1 MSRAKISAV
10 RAWEA
15 LDSRGTPTV
24 ACEVR
29 LTGGARG
36 LAVVPSGASTG
47 AHEASELRDGGERYG
62 GKGVLRAVAAVN
74 GEIADAVT
82 GLDSDGG
89 AGVDRTL
96 EQLDGTPNLRRL
108 GANAVLAVS
117 VAAARAAAEAR
128 GLPLYLVLAGS
139 EAPVLPLPMVNVVS
153 GGAHAR
159 GAGVDVQDFLVV
171 PVGAATFAEAIEL
184 AWRVRRAT
192 EAIARERG
200 HPASLVADEGGLGL
214 PLASN
219 RAGLELVVEGIERA
233 GLVPGEEAA
242 VAIDVAAT
250 QLVTDGGYRLGTEG
264 RTLDAGE
271 LVDELESWCAV
282 HPVVSLE
289 DPLGEDDWAG
299 WAEATRRLGG
309 RLQLLGDDLFVT
321 DVERLGRGVD
331 GNIANAVLV
340 KPNQCGTLARAAAAV
355 ALARTSGYATVVSA
369 RSGDTEDAWL
379 ADLAVGWRAGQIKV
393 GSTTRS
399 ERTAKWNRLLQI
411 EAELGDRACYAGRA
425 ALASSAPSA
434 PPRTGT

>member
-1 MSRAKISAV
+1 VSASAIAEL

-24 ACEVR
+24 ACEAR
-29 LTGGARG
+29 LAGGARG
-36 LAVVPSGASTG
+36 QATVPSGASTG
-47 AHEASELRDGGERYG
+47 THEAFELRDGGERYG
-62 GKGVLRAVAAVN
+62 GKGVKRAVATVN
-74 GEIADAVT
+74 GEIARALAGFEADDAE
-82 GLDSDGG
+82 LL
-89 AGVDRTL
+89 DRTL
-96 EQLDGTPNLRRL
+96 EELDGTPNLARL

-117 VAAARAAAEAR
+117 IATARAAAQADGEPFYR
-128 GLPLYLVLAGS
+128 VLAGGA
-139 EAPVLPLPMVNVVS
+139 EPLLPLPMVNVIS

-171 PVGAATFAEAIEL
+171 PVGAATFAEAIEW

-192 EAIARERG
+192 AAIARERG
-200 HPASLVADEGGLGL
+200 HQASLVADEGGLGL

-219 RAGLELVVEGIERA
+219 RAGLELLVEGIERA

-250 QLVTDGGYRLGTEG
+250 QLLADGGYRLGTEA
-264 RTLDAGE
+264 RTLDAAQ
-271 LVDELESWCAV
+271 LVDELESWCDA

-289 DPLGEDDWAG
+289 DPLGEDDWGG

-321 DVERLGRGVD
+321 DVERLTRGVD
-331 GNIANAVLV
+331 QRVANAVLV
-340 KPNQCGTLARAAAAV
+340 KPNQCGTLSRAAACV
-355 ALARTSGYATVVSA
+355 ALAGESGYASVVSA
-369 RSGDTEDAWL
+369 RSGDTEDDWL

-393 GSTTRS
+393 GSTARS

-411 EAELGDRACYAGRA
+411 EAELGERARYAGRA
-425 ALASSAPSA
+425 ALASSPRTEA
-434 PPRTGT
+434 PRTGT